1 VLLTSNLN
9 QYFFPMRTSIRLLA
23 FILFLG
29 VLYSCKKTNFT
40 KEFKTD
46 KNGYSYEQVTNDPLK
61 TRIYTLKNGLTVYLS
76 VNRDEPRAMGLVG
89 VRAGSINDPSET
101 TGLAHY
107 LEHMMF
113 KGTDNF
119 GTTNWPAEKVLLD
132 SISGLFERYKAEVT
146 PQNKKDIYKQ
156 IDAVSQAASKF
167 AIPNEYDKMSSS
179 IGAKNTNAYT
189 NYDVTVF
196 INDIPVNDLKKWIE
210 MESERF
216 RNPVLRLF
224 HTELE
229 TVYEEFNMYQDM
241 DDMRLNNALMK
252 GLFPTN
258 PLGRDIIGF
267 PEHLKNPSMVN
278 IMKFYRTWYVP
289 NNMVFIL
296 SGDIDYDQTIKMVD
310 STFGK
315 FESKALPKNE
325 FPKETTISAPVV
337 KEVIGPE
344 AEQVQLA
351 FRFNGYH
358 SPDRK
363 YVTMIDYILTNS
375 VAGLIDLDLNQ
386 QQKVLQ
392 AGSTSN
398 FELEYGYHRFFAKP
412 RQGQKLEE
420 VRDMLLAEI
429 EKVKKGEFDDALIQA
444 TINNLKLE
452 KMRRDESNFRAF
464 TFLDAFIKKSD
475 WATEL
480 DFNDQLS
487 KITKAQLVEFAKA
500 NYKDNYV
507 TVFKRTGVAK
517 DLVKVEKPLITP
529 IAINRSDQS
538 AYLKTFI
545 AENAPTISP
554 VFVNYAESIKEEKL
568 NENVNFDYIPNATNE
583 LFSLNYVTEVGSN
596 HDPKLALAVKYLPY
610 LGTEKYS
617 PEQFKKELYKLGISL
632 NVYTSSDRSYVS
644 ISGLDQNS
652 EAGLKLLEGLLSEA
666 KPDKEAYNKLVDGI
680 LKERE
685 DQKKDQNVIGN
696 ALQNFGK
703 YGKESP
709 FTNILSEEVL
719 KAIDPKELTGI
730 IHNFCK
736 YPHRVFYYGPTEF
749 SKASALVKA
758 NHLLSKEVVP
768 IPSEKFFTEQAT
780 DQNKVFFVD
789 YDKSQVEIVM
799 MSRDLAFDP
808 KTLVNAR
815 VFNEYYGNSMS
826 SVVFQEIREARALA
840 YSAWANYL
848 RPAKKGD
855 SFYIYGFVGT
865 QANKM
870 MDAIGAMNGLFTKM
884 VVDEKSFKIAKES
897 VIKSIQTE
905 RIIKSNIFW
914 SWLQN
919 KKLGIDYDIRKDYY
933 LAAQTS
939 KIDSIESFFNQHFKD
954 KKYTYLIV
962 GNRKDVDL
970 VKLKT
975 VGPVNELAL
984 KDIFNY

>member
-1 VLLTSNLN
+1 
-9 QYFFPMRTSIRLLA
+9 MKKAIGLLA
-23 FILFLG
+23 TILFLG
-29 VLYSCKKTNFT
+29 VFFSCKNLKYT
-40 KEFKTD
+40 KEIKTD

-76 VNRDEPRAMGLVG
+76 VNKDEPRAMGLIG
-89 VRAGSINDPSET
+89 VRAGSINDPTET

-119 GTTNWPAEKVLLD
+119 GTTNWLVEKVLLD
-132 SISGLFERYKAEVT
+132 SISGLFEQYKAESE
-146 PQNKKDIYKQ
+146 PLKKKEIYKE
-156 IDAVSQAASKF
+156 IDRISQAASKF

-179 IGAKNTNAYT
+179 IGAKSTNAGT
-189 NYDVTVF
+189 SYDLTAYM
-196 INDIPVNDLKKWIE
+196 NDIPVNELKKWIE

-241 DDMRLNNALMK
+241 DNMRLNNALMK

-296 SGDIDYDQTIKMVD
+296 SGDIDCEETIKLVD

-315 FESKALPKNE
+315 FESKELPENE
-325 FPKETTISAPVV
+325 FPKESAISAPIV
-337 KEVIGPE
+337 KEVVGPE
-344 AEQVQLA
+344 GEQIQLA
-351 FRFNGYH
+351 FRFNGF
-358 SPDRK
+358 SSGDRK
-363 YVTMIDYILTNS
+363 YVTLIDYILSNS

-398 FELEYGYHRFFAKP
+398 FEMDYGYHLFFGKP
-412 RQGQKLEE
+412 RQGQKLED
-420 VRDMLLAEI
+420 VRDLLLAEI
-429 EKVKKGEFDDALIQA
+429 EKVKKGEFDEWMIQA
-444 TINNLKLE
+444 SVNNLKLQ
-452 KMRRDESNFRAF
+452 KIRQNESNARAF
-464 TFLDAFIKKSD
+464 TFLEAFIKKTD
-475 WATEL
+475 WTDEL
-480 DFNDQLS
+480 GFNDQLAKIS
-487 KITKAQLVEFAKA
+487 KNQLVEFAKA

-507 TVFKRTGVAK
+507 IVFKRTGVAK

-529 IAINRSDQS
+529 ININRADQS
-538 AYLKTFI
+538 VFLKTFI
-545 AENAPTISP
+545 SESVAPLEP
-554 VFVNYAESIKEEKL
+554 VFVNYTESIKEEKL
-568 NENVNFDYIPNATNE
+568 NGNVNFDYIPNITND
-583 LFSLNYVTEVGSN
+583 LFSLNYVTEIGSN
-596 HDPKLALAVKYLPY
+596 NDPKLALAVKYLPY
-610 LGTEKYS
+610 LGTTKLTA
-617 PEQFKKELYKLGISL
+617 EQFKKELYKLGVSL
-632 NVYTSSDRSYVS
+632 SVNTRADRSNVT

-652 EAGLKLLEGLLSEA
+652 EAGIKLLEQLLAEA
-666 KPDKEAYNKLVDGI
+666 KPDKEAYNKLIDGI

-709 FTNILSEEVL
+709 FTNILSEESL
-719 KAIDPKELTGI
+719 KAINPDELTEI
-730 IHNFCK
+730 IHKFCK
-736 YPHRVFYYGPTEF
+736 YPHRIFYYGPTELA
-749 SKASALVKA
+749 KALALVKA
-758 NHLLSKEVVP
+758 NHTLTSEILP
-768 IPSEKFFTEQAT
+768 IPAGKPFTEQVT
-780 DQNKVFFVD
+780 NQNKIFFVD

-799 MSRDLAFDP
+799 MSRDLPFDP
-808 KTLVNAR
+808 KTMVNAR

-848 RPAKKGD
+848 SPSKKED
-855 SFYIYGFVGT
+855 SFYIFGAVST

-870 MDAIGAMNGLFTKM
+870 MDAIGAMNGLFSKM
-884 VVDEKSFKIAKES
+884 IVDEKSFNIAKES

-914 SWLQN
+914 NWLQN

-933 LAAQTS
+933 EAARNAR
-939 KIDSIESFFNQHFKD
+939 IDDIQQFFDQRFKD
-954 KKYTYLIV
+954 KKYTFMIV
-962 GNRKDVDL
+962 GNKKDVDL
-970 VKLKT
+970 EKMKAI
-975 VGPVNELAL
+975 GPVNELML

>member
-1 VLLTSNLN
+1 
-9 QYFFPMRTSIRLLA
+9 MRTAIRFLPLILL
-23 FILFLG
+23 LG
-29 VLYSCKKTNFT
+29 VVFSCKKVNYT
-40 KEFKTD
+40 KELKTD
-46 KNGYSYEQVTNDPLK
+46 KNGYSYEVGSNDPLK

-76 VNRDEPRAMGLVG
+76 VNKDEPRAMGLIAT
-89 VRAGSINDPSET
+89 RAGSVNDPSET

-113 KGTDNF
+113 KGTDHF
-119 GTTNWPAEKVLLD
+119 GTTDWPAEKVLLD
-132 SISGLFERYKAEVT
+132 SISNLFERYKSEVE
-146 PQNKKDIYKQ
+146 PLKKKEIYRE
-156 IDAVSQAASKF
+156 IDRVSQAASKF

-179 IGAKNTNAYT
+179 IGAKSTNAFT
-189 NYDVTVF
+189 NYDVTAF
-196 INDIPVNDLKKWIE
+196 MNDIPVNELQKWVE

-241 DDMRLNNALMK
+241 DDMRLRNALMK

-296 SGDIDYDQTIKMVD
+296 SGDIDCDETIKLVD

-315 FESKALPKNE
+315 FESKALPKIE
-325 FPKETTISAPVV
+325 FPKEAPISAPVV
-337 KEVIGPE
+337 KEVVGPE

-358 SPDRK
+358 SDDRK
-363 YVTMIDYILTNS
+363 FVTMIDYILTNS

-386 QQKVLQ
+386 AQKVLE

-398 FELEYGYHRFFAKP
+398 FETDYGYHLFFGKP

-429 EKVKKGEFDDALIQA
+429 EKVKKGEFDEWMIQA
-444 TINNLKLE
+444 TVNNLKLE
-452 KMRRDESNFRAF
+452 KIRRNESNARAF
-464 TFLDAFIKKSD
+464 TFLEAFIKKSD
-475 WATEL
+475 WTAEL
-480 DFNDQLS
+480 EFNDQLS
-487 KITKAQLVEFAKA
+487 KITKAQLVDFAKA

-507 TVFKRTGVAK
+507 VVFKRTGVAK
-517 DLVKVEKPLITP
+517 DLVKVEKPQITP
-529 IAINRSDQS
+529 IAINRADQS
-538 AYLKTFI
+538 AFLKTFMS
-545 AENAPTISP
+545 ESAPPLEP
-554 VFVNYAESIKEEKL
+554 VFVNYSEAIKEEKL
-568 NENVNFDYIPNATNE
+568 NDNVSFDYIPNSTNE
-583 LFSLNYVTEVGSN
+583 LFSLNYVTEIGSN

-610 LGTEKYS
+610 LGTEKFTA
-617 PEQFKKELYKLGISL
+617 EQFKKELYKLGVSL
-632 NVYTSSDRSYVS
+632 SVNTGTDRSYVS

-652 EAGLKLLEGLLSEA
+652 EAGMKLLEQLLKEA
-666 KPDKEAYNKLVDGI
+666 RPDKEAYTKLVEGI

-685 DQKKDQNVIGN
+685 DQKKDQFAIGN
-696 ALQNFGK
+696 ALRNFGK
-703 YGKESP
+703 FGKESP

-719 KAIDPKELTGI
+719 KAVDPTELTDI
-730 IHNFCK
+730 IHKFSK
-736 YPHRVFYYGPTEF
+736 YPHRVFYYGPTELA
-749 SKASALVKA
+749 KATAVVKN
-758 NHLLSKEVVP
+758 NHVLSPEIIP
-768 IPSEKFFTEQAT
+768 IPVEKAFIEQVT
-780 DQNKVFFVD
+780 DQSKVFFVN

-799 MSRDLAFDP
+799 MSRDLPFDP
-808 KTLVNAR
+808 KTMVNAR

-848 RPAKKGD
+848 RPSKMGD
-855 SFYIYGFVGT
+855 SFYIYGAVGT

-870 MDAIGAMNGLFTKM
+870 MDAIGAMNGLFTTM
-884 VVDEKSFKIAKES
+884 IVDEKSFNIARES

-914 SWLQN
+914 NWLQY
-919 KKLGIDYDIRKDYY
+919 KKLGIDYDIRKNYY
-933 LAAQTS
+933 EAARNA
-939 KIDSIESFFNQHFKD
+939 KIDNIQQFFDQHFKD
-954 KKYTYLIV
+954 KKYTYMIV
-962 GNRKDVDL
+962 GNKKDVDL

-975 VGPVNELAL
+975 VGPVNELTL